1 KAGDFHLY
9 YKYLPMSYDVTFDW
23 NYEDAPEIEGF
34 KYEYGV
40 KGFSLPTNV
49 PVRPGYTF
57 TGWNILYTDMY
68 SSRNYPVSTMEFDKY
83 WTLDNVTIIGTDV
96 KFVAH
101 WTDSSA
107 ATISAI
113 NTMTGVTTRYTFD
126 PTVDYTM
133 PEGPTEQILIGTV
146 YYKFDGWY
154 NNSQCEGTPV
164 TVIPAYSFDVNNSKY
179 YSKWAPVTEGVN

>member
-1 KAGDFHLY
+1 
-9 YKYLPMSYDVTFDW
+9 
-23 NYEDAPEIEGF
+23 
-34 KYEYGV
+34 
-40 KGFSLPTNV
+40 
-49 PVRPGYTF
+49 
-57 TGWNILYTDMY
+57 MY
-68 SSRNYPVSTMEFDKY
+68 NSRNYPVTRNEYDRY
-83 WTLDNVTIIGTDV
+83 WLLDNVNITGTDV
-96 KFVAH
+96 KFVAQ

-113 NTMTGVTTRYTFD
+113 NTLTGVTTRYTFD